1 MQLAPMACN
10 HFSSPDFFDAMHNYN
25 STNHVYGGGG
35 FEVGKCGHVGRRV
48 SSTEAQL
55 VCGTQVL
62 MVVLGDAVSGWVLV

>member
-1 MQLAPMACN
+1 M
-10 HFSSPDFFDAMHNYN
+10 F
-25 STNHVYGGGG
+25 TV
-35 FEVGKCGHVGRRV
+35 EVGSKLESAVMLVGE